1 MGFRFRQQIGPKG
14 FKINI
19 GKKGISSA
27 SVKIA
32 PGVTLNSKRGA
43 TVGIPGTGLSY
54 NTGIGGTRNATTQ
67 NSEGQHQEQLSAS
80 QAYSKGWREFT
91 GGYNKKAMIA
101 VAISIVLC
109 VTPLWPLGLIVSIPS
124 LLWFIIDTLGKIFKY
139 RKHLQNTNN

>member
-1 MGFRFRQQIGPKG
+1 MGFRFNKRIGPKG

-19 GKKGISSA
+19 GKNGISSVSA
-27 SVKIA
+27 KIA

-54 NTGIGGTRNATTQ
+54 NTGGGSRNTSRQDTQ
-67 NSEGQHQEQLSAS
+67 GQQERLMARME
-80 QAYSKGWREFT
+80 YNRGWKEFT

-109 VTPLWPLGLIVSIPS
+109 VTPLWWMGLLISIPS
-124 LLWFIIDTLGKIFKY
+124 LLWFITDTLVKVFRYKPQERWY
-139 RKHLQNTNN
+139 RYQ